1 MARGYKTGG
10 RTAGTPNKA
19 TSEIKTLARE
29 YGPDALDKL
38 AAMAGLVEGS
48 APADSETARVQ
59 ALTQILDRAYGRPAQ
74 TISGDDK
81 APLKTTIEVVWAG
94 SAAPMPGPDNR

>member
-10 RTAGTPNKA
+10 RMAGTPNKA
-19 TSEIKTLARE
+19 TSEIKALARN
-29 YGPDALDKL
+29 YGPAALDRL

-74 TISGDDK
+74 TIAGDDE

-94 SAAPMPGPDNR
+94 TAAPIPGPDQR